1 MCDGARPHP
10 RPAVFHVLPV
20 VIVAEP
26 QFTLDV
32 LLTLGVTAGALALF
46 VWNRLR
52 VDVVGIIVMVT
63 LILLGLVTPREG
75 ISGFANEAVITV
87 TAMFI
92 LSAGLVRTGAI
103 DVLSRWAERMAR
115 GGEFRLLLVALLLV
129 IPLSAFINNT
139 PVVVVIIPMVL
150 GLTRKMGISPSKLFM
165 PISFGSQLG
174 GTLTLIGTS
183 TNLLVAGLVLDL
195 GMERIRLFDITPPAL
210 ILTAVGVA
218 YLLTI
223 GRWLTPTREAG
234 SDLITSYELRDYLTG
249 LVVGPASPLAGQSLR
264 DAKFGQNYGL
274 QVIGIK
280 RGGDHIQFPRGGTI
294 VQAGDV
300 LIVEGKIPDIARIE
314 EEDHLSIAG
323 SKPRFPLEHDKP
335 SGATPA
341 PGPGL
346 AELIVPPRSPV
357 VGRSLRQLN
366 FRNRYGVPVLGLQ
379 RHGAPFHAAMRDAV
393 LAPGDILLVSGTA
406 SELRQLHQTGDL
418 ALLGTVNVPAKRR
431 RKLKYA
437 VPIIMGVVLLAAFDV
452 MPILVSA
459 LLGVVAMFVSGCIT
473 PDEAYEEIDWM
484 VIVLL
489 GAIIPL
495 GLAMQNTG
503 TAELIATQLLQLTR
517 PLGLFG
523 VLAMFYLL
531 TSVLTELISN
541 NAAAV
546 VLAPIAI
553 AVAAALGA
561 SPMPFVIAV
570 MLAASNSFMT
580 PIGYQ
585 TNTFIYGPGG
595 YKFIDF
601 LRVGGPLN
609 LLMIIV
615 ATFVIPIFFPF

>member
-1 MCDGARPHP
+1 
-10 RPAVFHVLPV
+10 V
-20 VIVAEP
+20 VTVAEP
-26 QFTLDV
+26 QLSLDIV
-32 LLTLGVTAGALALF
+32 LTLAITAGALALF

-92 LSAGLVRTGAI
+92 LSAGLLRTGAI
-103 DVLSRWAERMAR
+103 DVLSRWAERAAA
-115 GGEFRLLLVALLLV
+115 GGEFRLLLVSLLLV

-195 GMERIRLFDITPPAL
+195 GLPRLGLFSITPPAL
-210 ILTAVGVA
+210 IMTAVGVA

-234 SDLITSYELRDYLTG
+234 SDLITSYELRDFLTG
-249 LVVGPASPLAGQSLR
+249 LIVGADSPLAGKSLR
-264 DAKFGQNYGL
+264 EAKFGQTYGL
-274 QVIGIK
+274 QVIGVNREGTDIP
-280 RGGDHIQFPRGGTI
+280 FPRGGT
-294 VQAGDV
+294 VVAAGDV
-300 LIVEGKIPDIARIE
+300 LIVEGKIADIARMQE
-314 EEDHLSIAG
+314 EEHLTIAG
-323 SKPRFPLEHDKP
+323 TKPRFPVEPEKSAGEGQRH
-335 SGATPA
+335 
-341 PGPGL
+341 GPGL

-366 FRNRYGVPVLGLQ
+366 FRNRYGIPVLGIQ
-379 RHGAPFHAAMRDAV
+379 RHGEPFHAAMRDAV
-393 LAPGDILLVSGTA
+393 LAPGDILLVSGTPA
-406 SELRQLHQTGDL
+406 ELRRLHQTGDL
-418 ALLGTVNVPAKRR
+418 ALLGTVALPAKRH

-437 VPIIMGVVLLAAFDV
+437 VPIIVGVVALAAFDV

-503 TAELIATQLLQLTR
+503 TATLIATQLLQLTQ

-523 VLAMFYLL
+523 VLAMFYVLTSLL
-531 TSVLTELISN
+531 TSVISN
-541 NAAAV
+541 NAAAI
-546 VLAPIAI
+546 VLVPIAF
-553 AVAAALGA
+553 AVAGSLGA
-561 SPMPFVIAV
+561 SPLPFIIAV
-570 MLAASNSFMT
+570 MFAASNSFMT

-595 YKFIDF
+595 YRFGDF
-601 LRVGGPLN
+601 LRVGTPLSI
-609 LLMIIV
+609 LMLIV
-615 ATFVIPIFFPF
+615 ATLVIPIFFPF